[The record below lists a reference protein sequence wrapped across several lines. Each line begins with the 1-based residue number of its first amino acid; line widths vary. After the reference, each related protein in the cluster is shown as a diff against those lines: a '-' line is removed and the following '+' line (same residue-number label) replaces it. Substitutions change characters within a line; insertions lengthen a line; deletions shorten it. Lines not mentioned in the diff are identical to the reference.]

1 MRGRVRR
8 HHQNAIVH
16 CNTRPRLYYDGTMTR
31 QFFKILSWLLVA
43 AIVFVTISPIG
54 LRPHTMTTVSLDRA
68 AAFALVGFAFA
79 LAYPR
84 RWFTLGL
91 FLIAAAFGIEL
102 LQYVSP
108 TRHPQFSDALV
119 KAAGAIVGL
128 AAGKIALALY
138 RQRPVSVAESA

>member
-1 MRGRVRR
+1 
-8 HHQNAIVH
+8 
-16 CNTRPRLYYDGTMTR
+16 MTR

-91 FLIAAAFGIEL
+91 FLLAAAFGIEL

-119 KAAGAIVGL
+119 KAAGAMVGL